1 MAMNLMQILMLVFA
15 PSLYIVLACCAFAQ
29 FGLIFNAI
37 SSLAFHMQ
45 RQPALEALTP
55 LLKAF
60 VKYLESIFGCP
71 NTPFGLCPLAGQRTS
86 LCPIL
91 PMCCW

>member
-1 MAMNLMQILMLVFA
+1 MNLMQILVLVFA

-55 LLKAF
+55 C
-60 VKYLESIFGCP
+60 G
-71 NTPFGLCPLAGQRTS
+71 
-86 LCPIL
+86 
-91 PMCCW
+91 